1 MRLAAYVS
9 GVLLIVAVAGPAF
22 GTDRG
27 PTLQDKQQAAC
38 YDDVMRLCGNFVP
51 DVDKVKACMQG
62 KRRLVSAK
70 CSAMWNVRR

>member
-1 MRLAAYVS
+1 MRLAAYVTA
-9 GVLLIVAVAGPAF
+9 VLSMVAVAGPAF
-22 GTDRG
+22 ATDKG

-51 DVDKVKACMQG
+51 DVDNVKACMKG

-70 CSAMWNVRR
+70 CSAMWNVKH